1 MPETYAYKVRD
12 RAGKVVTGTLV
23 GENEQLVLGR
33 LREMGY
39 APLSVGV
46 HRAGVK
52 REINLRRK
60 ANLKDVAIF
69 SRQFA
74 TMVSAGLPI
83 LKALSILEQQTES
96 RILGKA
102 VADVRGEVER
112 GSSLSAAMAKHPKVF
127 NDLYVAMVRSGEAG
141 GVLEAVLERL
151 ANNMEREVSL
161 RGKIK
166 SAMTYPI
173 VVAGFVSLIFTAM
186 LMFIVPQFK
195 SIYATLNGTLPLLT
209 RILLRVSDLVKHD
222 FPIIGL
228 LLAAIIF
235 GLRRYVKTEG
245 GRVQWD
251 TLKLRIPVFG
261 SLFRKTALARFA
273 RTLSVLNKSGVPIL
287 QALDVVK
294 DTVGNKVVSA
304 AVDDVQKSVSQGES
318 LAKPLARHAIFPP
331 MVVQMLAVGE
341 ETGALDTMLEKVAA
355 FYDDEVSSTVDSL
368 TSLIEPVMIFFVGG
382 AVGLAVIAL
391 YMPMF
396 NIIKLI
402 K

>member
-1 MPETYAYKVRD
+1 
-12 RAGKVVTGTLV
+12 
-23 GENEQLVLGR
+23 
-33 LREMGY
+33 
-39 APLSVGV
+39 
-46 HRAGVK
+46 
-52 REINLRRK
+52 
-60 ANLKDVAIF
+60 
-69 SRQFA
+69 
-74 TMVSAGLPI
+74 
-83 LKALSILEQQTES
+83 
-96 RILGKA
+96 
-102 VADVRGEVER
+102 
-112 GSSLSAAMAKHPKVF
+112 
-127 NDLYVAMVRSGEAG
+127 
-141 GVLEAVLERL
+141 
-151 ANNMEREVSL
+151 MEREVSL

-186 LMFIVPQFK
+186 LLFIVPQFK

-341 ETGALDTMLEKVAA
+341 ETGALDTMLEKVAS

>member
-127 NDLYVAMVRSGEAG
+127 NDLYMAMVRSGEAG

-186 LMFIVPQFK
+186 LMFIVP
-195 SIYATLNGTLPLLT
+195 
-209 RILLRVSDLVKHD
+209 
-222 FPIIGL
+222 
-228 LLAAIIF
+228 
-235 GLRRYVKTEG
+235 
-245 GRVQWD
+245 
-251 TLKLRIPVFG
+251 
-261 SLFRKTALARFA
+261 
-273 RTLSVLNKSGVPIL
+273 
-287 QALDVVK
+287 
-294 DTVGNKVVSA
+294 
-304 AVDDVQKSVSQGES
+304 
-318 LAKPLARHAIFPP
+318 
-331 MVVQMLAVGE
+331 
-341 ETGALDTMLEKVAA
+341 
-355 FYDDEVSSTVDSL
+355 
-368 TSLIEPVMIFFVGG
+368 
-382 AVGLAVIAL
+382 
-391 YMPMF
+391 
-396 NIIKLI
+396 
-402 K
+402 